1 MMSESQDGILKLIFG
16 NMVLIGI
23 MLYIY
28 PQFAESEYF
37 TDGAVTILYGISI
50 ISISCYVRIVSCVSR
65 IADRDTDRFF
75 AV

>member
-50 ISISCYVRIVSCVSR
+50 ILVAISIVVICLKIYATKQLNR
-65 IADRDTDRFF
+65 
-75 AV
+75 